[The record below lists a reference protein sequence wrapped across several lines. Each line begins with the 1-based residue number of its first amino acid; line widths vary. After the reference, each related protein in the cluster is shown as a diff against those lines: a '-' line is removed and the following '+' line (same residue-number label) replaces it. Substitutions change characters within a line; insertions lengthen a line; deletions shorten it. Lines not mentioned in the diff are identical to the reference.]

1 MTTNDRP
8 VATSPLDLLS
18 TAGMDVRVG
27 VDRVELA
34 EFKRVMETGGGTFV
48 DSVFSER
55 ELAHCG
61 GRLERLAA
69 RFAAKEAATKAL
81 GTGIRGLSLA
91 EIEVVSHPSGQP
103 ELRLAGRAG
112 DRAAELGVRSISVSL
127 THTSSTAE
135 AFVVALVN
143 SNTLD
148 STTDK
153 ETSL

>member
-1 MTTNDRP
+1 MTPKDRHLP
-8 VATSPLDLLS
+8 TPPLDLLS
-18 TAGMDVRVG
+18 AAGINVRAG
-27 VDRVELA
+27 IDRVELA
-34 EFKRVMETGGGTFV
+34 EFKRVMETGGGPFI
-48 DSVFSER
+48 DSVFTEG

-61 GRLERLAA
+61 GRLDRLAA

-103 ELRLAGRAG
+103 ELRLVGRAA
-112 DRAAELGVRSISVSL
+112 DRAAELGLRSISVSL

-135 AFVVALVN
+135 AIVVALVN
-143 SNTLD
+143 STTLH
-148 STTDK
+148 STTHK

>member
-1 MTTNDRP
+1 MSTNDLP
-8 VATSPLDLLS
+8 VALSSLDLLS
-18 TAGMDVRVG
+18 IAGMDVRAG

-34 EFKRVMETGGGTFV
+34 EFTRVMQTGGGPFV
-48 DSVFSER
+48 DSVFTKR
-55 ELAHCG
+55 ELAHCA

-103 ELRLAGRAG
+103 ELRLAGRAA
-112 DRAAELGVRSISVSL
+112 DRAAELRVRSISVSL
-127 THTSSTAE
+127 SHTSSMAE

-143 SNTLD
+143 SNTLG

-153 ETSL
+153 ETFV